1 VVENYPNANPLK
13 SHALM
18 QEVHKDVIA
27 EREQTRL
34 VRTPKNK
41 KLLTYRKN

>member
-18 QEVHKDVIA
+18 QEVQKDVIA
-27 EREQTRL
+27 EREQTRH
-34 VRTPKNK
+34 VKIPKNK
-41 KLLTYRKN
+41 QVYLHI